1 MKTYKSFVNDMLEE
15 ETLAF
20 VYNDGGTDQTVL
32 ISGSKSQL
40 KKVENKL
47 PSGTKIVDNV
57 PSDAWE
63 ISASEW
69 LKIK

>member
-1 MKTYKSFVNDMLEE
+1 MNYKNFIKNNIRE

-40 KKVENKL
+40 RRVENKL
-47 PSGTKIVDNV
+47 PSGTKIIKDV

>member
-1 MKTYKSFVNDMLEE
+1 MNYKQFIKTHLKED
-15 ETLAF
+15 TLAF
-20 VYNDGGTDQTVL
+20 VYNDGGTDQTVI

-40 KKVENKL
+40 KKVQNKL
-47 PSGTKIVDNV
+47 PSATKYVDNV